1 MLGETLKKEIL
12 AGNPILVQTSFI
24 TASFFGYAH
33 FRTHLPSREGWMF
46 YDDPMSDLGPSWTAR
61 WCHHRPNSEPTE
73 LNQTGLEPPPLY
85 TQIYHHFSYLN
96 ACSTHFSI
104 LRLAFWYS
112 RRPWGLGKWS
122 LHMATWRPTRR
133 RATDSPLLD
142 VFSIYKAYIREYPHK
157 IWSYMV
163 Q

>member
-1 MLGETLKKEIL
+1 MLGETLKEEIL

-85 TQIYHHFSYLN
+85 PQYITFVYPNISPFFLVPSMFYTFFHIKI
-96 ACSTHFSI
+96 SI
-104 LRLAFWYS
+104 LVLSPPLRPWEVKSAHGDVKTDKEAHDRLAAF
-112 RRPWGLGKWS
+112 GCLQ
-122 LHMATWRPTRR
+122 H
-133 RATDSPLLD
+133 
-142 VFSIYKAYIREYPHK
+142 I
-157 IWSYMV
+157 
-163 Q
+163 